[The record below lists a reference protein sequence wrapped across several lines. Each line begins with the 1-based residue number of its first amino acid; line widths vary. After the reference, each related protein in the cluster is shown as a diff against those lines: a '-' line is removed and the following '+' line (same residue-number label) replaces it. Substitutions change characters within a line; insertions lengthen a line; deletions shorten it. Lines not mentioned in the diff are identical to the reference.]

1 MSTSVLPDRSHQE
14 KPNWMLLSIICGSY
28 VAATIGEQVLGPIF
42 PDALSEFGLSEVDGG
57 IAFGLLAASIA
68 LMNLIGGLTLARVGA
83 RRTIALASLFS
94 CLGAIIAA
102 TSHSF
107 AQLATSQIL
116 LGAGAGL
123 FFPAGLQM
131 AGVAGGTSRRGF
143 VMGIYGVAYSLGLTA
158 SAALGALG
166 AQIGWRSAFAVSATL
181 SLLALISTFFTKLP
195 SIAKS
200 TKSGRE
206 ALRLSLSNPTLVGGI
221 GTISQ
226 YGSISFMTTYAVQ
239 EWGISTAKAA
249 AILGIGRVISIVAKL
264 VSGSSS
270 DRIGPFA
277 SARWTGIALFVTGIA
292 WVTLPGGLLTYFCA
306 AVFAGTVSSLG
317 PIANMLAVEKF
328 GRDGVTLGAFRSL
341 QIAMGATAG
350 ILIGLFGELFGLRII
365 LALAVFTPLS
375 LLWVCREPKQ

>member
-1 MSTSVLPDRSHQE
+1 MSNSTLPESSRLDR
-14 KPNWMLLSIICGSY
+14 PNWVLLSIICSSY

-68 LMNLIGGLTLARVGA
+68 LLNLIGGLTLAKIGA
-83 RRTIALASLFS
+83 RKTIAIAALLSM
-94 CLGAIIAA
+94 LGAIIAA

-107 AQLATSQIL
+107 EQLAMSQIL

-166 AQIGWRSAFAVSATL
+166 AQIGWRSAFGVSAGL
-181 SLLALISTFFTKLP
+181 SLLAFMSTLFTRLP
-195 SIAKS
+195 QIAKS
-200 TKSGRE
+200 TKNGRE
-206 ALRLSLSNPTLVGGI
+206 ALRLSLSKPTLVGGI

-226 YGSISFMTTYAVQ
+226 YGSISFMTIFAVQ
-239 EWGISTAKAA
+239 EWGLSTAKAA
-249 AILGIGRVISIVAKL
+249 ALLGVGRLISIVAKL

-277 SARWTGIALFVTGIA
+277 SARWTGIALFITGII
-292 WVTLPGGLLTYFCA
+292 WVVLPGGLLTYTCA
-306 AVFAGTVSSLG
+306 ALFAGTVSSLG
-317 PIANMLAVEKF
+317 PIANMLAIEKF
-328 GRDGVTLGAFRSL
+328 GRDGVTLGAFRSM
-341 QIAMGATAG
+341 QIAMGATSG
-350 ILIGLFGELFGLRII
+350 VLIGMFGEFFGLRTV
-365 LALAVFTPLS
+365 LAFAVITPLS
-375 LLWVCREPKQ
+375 LLWVCRDPKQ